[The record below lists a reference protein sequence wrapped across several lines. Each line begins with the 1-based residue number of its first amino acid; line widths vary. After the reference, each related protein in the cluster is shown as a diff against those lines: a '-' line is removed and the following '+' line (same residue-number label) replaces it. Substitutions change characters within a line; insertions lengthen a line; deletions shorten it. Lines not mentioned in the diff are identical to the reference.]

1 MTSTMRG
8 SRGRIG
14 FLLPADG
21 LTDDEYW
28 SCLPDGVALLAARYL
43 VAGGLGRC
51 QDAQAYLDGGFLRRC
66 MALRVNHAFQRLAW
80 VGRLRARF
88 YLALGSSRHV

>member
-1 MTSTMRG
+1 MTEIVRG
-8 SRGRIG
+8 DRGRIG

-43 VAGGLGRC
+43 VAGGLSLDELESDTDIEPILGAVDLIR
-51 QDAQAYLDGGFLRRC
+51 QAQADVAAARGLRGGGRRR
-66 MALRVNHAFQRLAW
+66 A
-80 VGRLRARF
+80 RLRA
-88 YLALGSSRHV
+88 